1 MRYISDHDYHIHSQL
16 SLCSGHPEQTTANI
30 LKYGEDNGF
39 KHICLT
45 DHYWDENVPGATTG
59 FYGTQNNAW
68 IDKALPLPE
77 SDKCKFHFGVETDMN
92 KHMVVGVSEKMMD
105 RFEFIIVPTT
115 HLHMM
120 GFTLDESDSSHERR
134 AYLYIERFA
143 KLIEQDLPWHKVGLA
158 HITCPLLN
166 NTYDKAYI
174 ETLKAVDYKALKE
187 LFEKS
192 AKIGLGI
199 ELNEYIENYEGEE
212 LEVHMNVYR
221 IAKEAGCKFYF
232 GSDAHTPDGLR
243 KAPQR
248 FEKFIDLLDLKEE
261 DKFMPFK

>member
-16 SLCSGHPEQTTANI
+16 SLCSNHPEQTTANI

-45 DHYWDENVPGATTG
+45 DHYWDENIPISDFE
-59 FYGTQNNAW
+59 FYEKQNNSW
-68 IDKALPLPE
+68 IDKALPLPV
-77 SDKCKFHFGVETDMN
+77 SDKCKFHFGVETDMDKN
-92 KHMVVGVSEKMMD
+92 MTVGVSEKMLD
-105 RFEFIIVPTT
+105 RFEFIIIPTT

-120 GFTLDESDSSHERR
+120 GFTLDQADNSHERR
-134 AYLYIERFA
+134 AYLYVERFA
-143 KLIEQDLPWHKVGLA
+143 KLLEKDLPWNKIGLA

-166 NTYDKAYI
+166 NTYDKAYL
-174 ETLKAVDYKALKE
+174 ETLKKVDYTALKE
-187 LFEKS
+187 QFEKA

-199 ELNEYIENYEGEE
+199 ELNEYIEKYEGEE
-212 LEVHMNVYR
+212 LETHMNVYR
-221 IAKEAGCKFYF
+221 IAKSAGCKFYM
-232 GSDAHTPDGLR
+232 GSDAHNPTGLNR
-243 KAPQR
+243 APAR